1 MTVTI
6 HETETQKLFD
16 AMLAH
21 LRAQGKPAVARLEMI
36 DKCLYRTDDG
46 LKCALGALI
55 PDELYQP
62 GFELADTSE
71 VLDQLAI
78 KDQDHRNFLTAAQSR
93 LHDNPAGFA
102 RDEGEYAFLRHV
114 ESNAWSLARK
124 FSLTYTPPVEAEA

>member
-21 LRAQGKPAVARLEMI
+21 LRAQGKPAVARLDMI

-71 VLDQLAI
+71 VLDQLAL
-78 KDQDHRNFLTAAQSR
+78 KDQDHRNFLTAAQNR
-93 LHDNPAGFA
+93 LHDEPAGSA
-102 RDEGEYAFLRHV
+102 RTDGEYSFLRHV
-114 ESNAWSLARK
+114 ERNARSFARQ
-124 FSLTYTPPVEAEA
+124 FSLTYTPPGEVGA